1 MQAHR
6 NWVNDVHAHPFGDF
20 IASGGVSTLVSRRRD
35 AYMITG
41 GCARQDM
48 GCTAQGLHSEL

>member
-20 IASGGVSTLVSRRRD
+20 IASGGVSTLARTGQSF
-35 AYMITG
+35 YLITG
-41 GCARQDM
+41 GRARQDM
-48 GCTAQGLHSEL
+48 GCAAQSLHSEL